1 MIHVIII
8 TYFQCVINTA
18 KGEIVKRIVPIWI
31 TFALIFASIVCM
43 AFGIYRGELD
53 TVLTKA
59 INICME
65 CIGLG

>member
-1 MIHVIII
+1 MPNWLLGCLIPS
-8 TYFQCVINTA
+8 TYILGGKT
-18 KGEIVKRIVPIWI
+18 VKRKIPIWV
-31 TFALIFASIVCM
+31 TFVLIFASIGCM

-53 TVLTKA
+53 TVLSKA

>member
-1 MIHVIII
+1 M
-8 TYFQCVINTA
+8 
-18 KGEIVKRIVPIWI
+18 KRKVPIWV
-31 TFALIFASIVCM
+31 TSVLILASVGCM
-43 AFGIYRGELD
+43 ALGIYLGELD

>member
-1 MIHVIII
+1 M
-8 TYFQCVINTA
+8 
-18 KGEIVKRIVPIWI
+18 KRKVPIWVTI
-31 TFALIFASIVCM
+31 VLLFASIGCM

-53 TVLTKA
+53 TVLSKA